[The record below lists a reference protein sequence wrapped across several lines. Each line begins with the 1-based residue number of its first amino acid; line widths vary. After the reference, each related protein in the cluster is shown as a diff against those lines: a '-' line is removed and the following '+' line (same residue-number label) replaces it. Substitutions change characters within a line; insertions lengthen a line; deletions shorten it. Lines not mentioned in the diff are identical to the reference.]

1 VAVPVLIYLLSYL
14 PFRDGTSDGLFLKV
28 LHNQEYM
35 FRYHSGLNA
44 SHPYSSPWHQWPV
57 MQRPIW
63 YYSGILTGT
72 SGNGGLREGIS
83 AFGNPLVWWAGIPA
97 ALYTFFFLFKDC
109 RRTPLPVSIVAY
121 KSSPVSAYTHKE
133 EALQPSHSTAL
144 FLLTGYL
151 AQYLPWC
158 FVTRVTFIY
167 HYFPS
172 VVFIVLMIVFSLAQ
186 LKPRMKRKSFLIM
199 LFLYGAAAFGLF
211 LLFYPVLSGEPVEA
225 SFVNRFLR
233 WFDSWVLTAK

>member
-1 VAVPVLIYLLSYL
+1 MP
-14 PFRDGTSDGLFLKV
+14 P
-28 LHNQEYM
+28 
-35 FRYHSGLNA
+35 
-44 SHPYSSPWHQWPV
+44 SPWYQWPV
-57 MQRPIW
+57 MRRPIW

-97 ALYTFFFLFKDC
+97 AFFTLFIILK
-109 RRTPLPVSIVAY
+109 RPRHLSPSAPLALHGQISDV
-121 KSSPVSAYTHKE
+121 HKE
-133 EALQPSHSTAL
+133 EGILPSRGNAL

-158 FVTRVTFIY
+158 FVSRVTFIY

-172 VVFIVLMIVFSLAQ
+172 VVFIVLMIVFSLAR

-199 LFLYGAAAFGLF
+199 LSLYGAAAFGLF

-233 WFDSWVLTAK
+233 WFDSWVLAAK